1 MKTRKKLA
9 EEIGISFYRM
19 NTILSKMCVQCT
31 IGTAS
36 FFLAPYEGEEFERE
50 ARIIDADGRLIRES
64 FLTEKGEELIRE
76 VLKNGEDLG
85 DADNNEHIT
94 RNRWGRRVYVRDNKP
109 YSSDPAFYDR
119 NPGGIRY
126 LS

>member
-1 MKTRKKLA
+1 MKTRKQLA
-9 EEIGISFYRM
+9 EEIGISLYRM
-19 NTILSKMCVQCT
+19 NMILCACGVQAH
-31 IGTAS
+31 IGMYH
-36 FFLAPYEGEEFERE
+36 FFLAPYETEEYEKHYQTVENGSIRRE
-50 ARIIDADGRLIRES
+50 A

-85 DADNNEHIT
+85 DIDDCEHIT
-94 RNRWGRRVYVRDNKP
+94 RNRWGRRIYVRDNKP
-109 YSSDPAFYDR
+109 YNSDPAFYDR